1 MRFAHLIIVKH
12 FPRKLKITIE
22 LVLHLTHCSC
32 VIHIFGTRTCSADS
46 VFTTGNPKES
56 AVCCFSK
63 QHNSSVRPSELSWN
77 ATKCLRVGGGRGGS
91 SLSAAATCWKNHGTT
106 GAVYNR
112 VLTAAACWGRGDVDA
127 DPRMNSS
134 AETRA
139 PPSRTCVSR
148 AAPAVPHFIQQAAV
162 GSTLALVRMRSA
174 GAVLRKFASP
184 TVEHLGRAGDV
195 GVPGTWESFW
205 LWVLQACCCPPFR

>member
-1 MRFAHLIIVKH
+1 MLFTFL
-12 FPRKLKITIE
+12 E
-22 LVLHLTHCSC
+22 LARALQTAYLPPAIQKNLQSVASVNSTTRPSGPLSC
-32 VIHIFGTRTCSADS
+32 LGTR
-46 VFTTGNPKES
+46 P
-56 AVCCFSK
+56 
-63 QHNSSVRPSELSWN
+63 N
-77 ATKCLRVGGGRGGS
+77 AFEWGGGRGGS

-112 VLTAAACWGRGDVDA
+112 GLTAAACWGRGDVDA